1 MKNDSLKYTR
11 EWYEH
16 LWGIKEDQ
24 ILNLQNLISTGLF
37 KTIISSP
44 KDVEFKIRHGDE
56 RVAVFLHWEFECNI
70 SKEDYHQFVDE
81 DSILNTHFSLVEKV
95 VENPAF
101 DWNESK
107 HSNAKQL
114 TLDFDND

>member
-1 MKNDSLKYTR
+1 MTNDSLKYTR

-16 LWGIKEDQ
+16 LSGIRNDRV
-24 ILNLQNLISTGLF
+24 LDLQNLISTGLF
-37 KTIISSP
+37 KTIITSP
-44 KDVEFKIRHGDE
+44 EDVEFKIRPGDK
-56 RVAVFLHWEFECNI
+56 RVAVFLNWEFECNI
-70 SKEDYHQFVDE
+70 SREDYEQFTDD
-81 DSILNTHFSLVEKV
+81 DSIINTHFMLVKKV

-101 DWNESK
+101 DWNGSR

>member
-1 MKNDSLKYTR
+1 MTNDSLKYTR

-16 LWGIKEDQ
+16 LSGIRNDRV
-24 ILNLQNLISTGLF
+24 LDLQNLISTGLF
-37 KTIISSP
+37 KTIITSP
-44 KDVEFKIRHGDE
+44 EDVEFKIRPGDK
-56 RVAVFLHWEFECNI
+56 RVAVFLNWEFECNI
-70 SKEDYHQFVDE
+70 SREDYEQF
-81 DSILNTHFSLVEKV
+81 THFMLVKKV

-101 DWNESK
+101 DWNGSR